1 MHTVAQE
8 DQEAKFVQMGRAIL
22 HTQKAE
28 VSFASSVQEMH
39 RDLWSLVE
47 SAPYLVE
54 GGGGVLFVA
63 PRFNNYEVFDDFSLL
78 VRSGL
83 RGLVNSKLYLQSYHP
98 IHRSTSQSKSLE
110 LSRADL
116 LRAAGVVHMAPE
128 AAGWEGMVSPRRP
141 RPSPV

>member
-1 MHTVAQE
+1 MHTLAQE
-8 DQEAKFVQMGRAIL
+8 DEEAKFVQMGRAIL

-54 GGGGVLFVA
+54 GGGGILFVA

-78 VRSGL
+78 VHSGL
-83 RGLVNSKLYLQSYHP
+83 RGLVNSKLYVQSYHP
-98 IHRSTSQSKSLE
+98 IHRSPS
-110 LSRADL
+110 
-116 LRAAGVVHMAPE
+116 LRAPVAAMHIFLDDDELFVEGNGVDTL
-128 AAGWEGMVSPRRP
+128 
-141 RPSPV
+141 